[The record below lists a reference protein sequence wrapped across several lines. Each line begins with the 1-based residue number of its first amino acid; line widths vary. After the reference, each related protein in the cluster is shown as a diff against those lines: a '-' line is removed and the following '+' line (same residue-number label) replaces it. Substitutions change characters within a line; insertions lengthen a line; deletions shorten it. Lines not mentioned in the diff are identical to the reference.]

1 MSLTPVPWLAIP
13 SLLLCHVTAF
23 GQCYDLRSTILVRE
37 YSRFVEHWKDSDVR
51 FDNEGWGDMMHFA
64 PLSVGIVHKTPS
76 GWEPLRKVRHPKHY
90 FELAANGGVRG
101 YLSPYVTP
109 PATASLRRGVEDIET
124 WAITRE
130 GILTYSRRYISPLV
144 LGPRNE
150 SGEHQTDGTFDLNS
164 GRYEVVFKDHM
175 VGVHRHIKKEGVE
188 LWREN
193 PFRAKATLRQVPCPS
208 AVKTVAFRV
217 GEIDVPET
225 ELMIPPP
232 CVVKVKEFTG
242 QGSAAIPTKW
252 EFVLNPANA
261 TAYEGC
267 VLAFENAAPGAPA
280 VQVATQKKEL
290 LGVPIK

>member
-1 MSLTPVPWLAIP
+1 VSLTPARWLFIP
-13 SLLLCHVTAF
+13 ALLLCHAAAF
-23 GQCYDLRSTILVRE
+23 GQCYDLRSTVLVRE

-51 FDNEGWGDMMHFA
+51 FDNDGWGDMMHFA
-64 PLSVGIVHKTPS
+64 PLSAGIVRKTVS
-76 GWEPLRKVRHPKHY
+76 GWEPLRTVRHPRHY

-109 PATASLRRGVEDIET
+109 PAAASLRRGVEDIET

-130 GILTYSRRYISPLV
+130 GILTYTRRYISP

-208 AVKTVAFRV
+208 AVKTVAFRI
-217 GEIDVPET
+217 GDTADVPET
-225 ELMIPPP
+225 ELILPPP

-242 QGSAAIPTKW
+242 QGTAAIPTKW
-252 EFVLNPANA
+252 EFVLNPAKV
-261 TAYEGC
+261 TSYEGC
-267 VLAFENAAPGAPA
+267 VLAFENEPASSVAP
-280 VQVATQKKEL
+280 VRVAKSQDQ
-290 LGVPIK
+290 